1 MLIIEVPIEYPGR
14 NGKHSQTNEL
24 LNFREKGRIWDVG
37 WGRYKRESPSN
48 SEEEMNIKG
57 EILEN
62 DQNVSNFFRGV
73 RAKKNEK

>member
-1 MLIIEVPIEYPGR
+1 MGR
-14 NGKHSQTNEL
+14 
-24 LNFREKGRIWDVG
+24 
-37 WGRYKRESPSN
+37 GRYKRESPSN

-62 DQNVSNFFRGV
+62 DQNVSDFFRGV